1 MGLAEGDARLSVR
14 NQTTCLAA
22 AFKSQEVQM
31 HKCQIV
37 LIKTRRSVFSFLQH
51 SNY

>member
-1 MGLAEGDARLSVR
+1 MGLADRDARLSVI

-31 HKCQIV
+31 HKYKIV
-37 LIKTRRSVFSFLQH
+37 LIKTRRSVFFFLQH
-51 SNY
+51 